1 MPDSH
6 SFEES
11 PELTPAEDD
20 AVRRAL
26 ADARHTD
33 AMPVEVTA
41 RLDHAL
47 AGLYAERASAD
58 ATTHSVASLE
68 ARRRRRYATRTL
80 VAAAAVVVG
89 GFGINAMLGN
99 DLGGTQMDSP
109 ASLDR
114 DGAAGQEDSAEVPS
128 LGSRGATGGAAP
140 SAPVPAPAIG
150 GPWSWPVVHAN
161 RVEQDLQRIAA
172 QARNYATWDK
182 ASGTSTCVTAAPDD
196 QVVLARYRGS
206 MAVVLLRDA
215 GADGRLVELYSCPK
229 GSTGHLV
236 HSTVAP
242 AR

>member
-11 PELTPAEDD
+11 SELTPAEDD

-47 AGLYAERASAD
+47 AGLYAERATAD

-99 DLGGTQMDSP
+99 LGGTQMDSP

-114 DGAAGQEDSAEVPS
+114 DGAAGQEDSAEAPG

-140 SAPVPAPAIG
+140 AAPGPAPAIG
-150 GPWSWPVVHAN
+150 GPWGWPVIHAN

-172 QARNYATWDK
+172 QARNYATWE
-182 ASGTSTCVTAAPDD
+182 STTPTSCVSPDADD
-196 QVVLARYRGS
+196 QVVPARYRGS
-206 MAVVLLRDA
+206 RAFVLLRDA
-215 GADGRLVELYSCPK
+215 GTDGRLVELYSCPR